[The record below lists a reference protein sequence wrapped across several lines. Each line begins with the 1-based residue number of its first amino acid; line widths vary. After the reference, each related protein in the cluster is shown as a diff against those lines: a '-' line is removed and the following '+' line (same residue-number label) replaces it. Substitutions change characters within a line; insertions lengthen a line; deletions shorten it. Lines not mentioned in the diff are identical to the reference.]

1 MRNTIK
7 NIGTINLV
15 GIAIVL
21 TINLVGIVIMSTVN
35 VPLIVAL
42 TIKVLNTQNIIF

>member
-1 MRNTIK
+1 MKNTIK

-21 TINLVGIVIMSTVN
+21 TIIL
-35 VPLIVAL
+35 PLITSLIIAVIEQ
-42 TIKVLNTQNIIF
+42 TKLNNL

>member
-21 TINLVGIVIMSTVN
+21 TIIL
-35 VPLIVAL
+35 PLITSLIIAVIEQ
-42 TIKVLNTQNIIF
+42 TKLNNL

>member
-1 MRNTIK
+1 MKNTLK

-21 TINLVGIVIMSTVN
+21 TIIL
-35 VPLIVAL
+35 PLITSLIIAVIEQ
-42 TIKVLNTQNIIF
+42 TKLNNL